1 MLRSRNVTFEVMG
14 LEVGI
19 LRMRDLR
26 DAARG
31 LRAGHRVGVLV
42 LGACGEPPF
51 VGPVTITTKRSGHSE
66 HPALRCDSCGK
77 PRHVLYLRAGVLGC
91 ATCARRRTRR
101 QAERTLAT
109 WRMGGREED
118 RLLRMVGRGYPL
130 AVLSALADEITEG
143 DADRAAVA
151 VDAFRTAAM
160 CMESLE

>member
-1 MLRSRNVTFEVMG
+1 MTFEVIG

-42 LGACGEPPF
+42 LGACGGPPF
-51 VGPVTITTKRSGHSE
+51 VGAVTITTKRSGRSE
-66 HPALRCDSCGK
+66 HQALRCDSCGK

-130 AVLSALADEITEG
+130 AVLSALADEIMEG